1 MKLIKR
7 NKQLFLNDVKLCDT
21 LDPGILEPGT
31 YRLEINYSKRFKK
44 ELPLIYNDE
53 FPAAR
58 GFRIH
63 QGNFWADTNG
73 CILVGRRVADGVLAD
88 SLKTLE
94 YVMTLIKL
102 NKVEVLEIEDN

>member
-1 MKLIKR
+1 MNLIKK
-7 NKQLFLNDVKLCDT
+7 NNQLFLNDVKLCDT
-21 LDPGILEPGT
+21 LDPGILEPGK
-31 YRLEINYSKRFKK
+31 YKLEINYSPRFKK

-53 FPAAR
+53 FPPTR

-63 QGNFWADTNG
+63 QGNFWSDTNG
-73 CILVGRRVADGVLAD
+73 CILVGIRVSNGVLAD

-94 YVMTLIKL
+94 YVITLIKL